1 MLAEMTRAALRP
13 LREWQERQQ
22 RYWKATVL
30 RERPEPR
37 WATANRVIGENA
49 ISRLRDF
56 RPAGA
61 GNSGTPL
68 LIVPPEVNHSAI
80 ADFGPGQSLVAAALQ
95 NGFGRV
101 LALEWKSATK
111 ESAER
116 DVDGSLEEIR
126 QAVDTIGAPVHLV
139 GLCQGGWESAML
151 CALEPALCRSLT
163 LVAAP
168 IDFHAGLGFIR
179 AVSAA
184 MPMAAYQ
191 TLVNLGGGVM
201 RGDFISLGFDNL
213 LPLERY
219 ALKSL
224 AVINHLDDPEWM
236 ERFQQMEDWYRT
248 PKDLPGRLYLRVVKE
263 LFKENRLV
271 EGRFSALG
279 RRVELA
285 RVTCPLALVAG
296 SRDHITPPPQV
307 WAMERAA
314 RARHVLREEIPAG
327 HVGTF
332 MGRGA
337 IEKHWPRIFRWL
349 QEKTACA

>member
-1 MLAEMTRAALRP
+1 MLAEMTRLALRP
-13 LREWQERQQ
+13 ALEWQDRQ
-22 RYWKATVL
+22 RRFLDATVL
-30 RERPEPR
+30 RDRPAPR
-37 WATANRVIGENA
+37 WTTANRVIAENA
-49 ISRLRDF
+49 VCRLRDF
-56 RPAGA
+56 SQAGA
-61 GNSGTPL
+61 SAPL

-101 LALEWKSATK
+101 AALEWKSATR
-111 ESAER
+111 ESAGR
-116 DVDGSLEEIR
+116 DIDDSLLEIR
-126 QAVDTIGAPVHLV
+126 QAIETLGGPVHLV

-168 IDFHAGLGFIR
+168 IDFHAGLGLIR
-179 AVSAA
+179 AVSAV

-191 TLVNLGGGVM
+191 ALVTLGGGVM

-224 AVINHLDDPEWM
+224 AVYNHLDDQEWM
-236 ERFQQMEDWYRT
+236 ARFLEMEDWYRT
-248 PKDLPGRLYLRVVKE
+248 PKDLPGRLYLRVVQE
-263 LFKENRLV
+263 LFKENRLI
-271 EGRFSALG
+271 EGRFFALG

-285 RVTCPLALVAG
+285 RVACPLALVAG
-296 SRDHITPPPQV
+296 SRDHITPPPQL
-307 WAMERAA
+307 WAMEHAA
-314 RARHVLREEIPAG
+314 RSRHVLREEIPAG

-332 MGRGA
+332 MGRVA

-349 QEKTACA
+349 QEKTSCA